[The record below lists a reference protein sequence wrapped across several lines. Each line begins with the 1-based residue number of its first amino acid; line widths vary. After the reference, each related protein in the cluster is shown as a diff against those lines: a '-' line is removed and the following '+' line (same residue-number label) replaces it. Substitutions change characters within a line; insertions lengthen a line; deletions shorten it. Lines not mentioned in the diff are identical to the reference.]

1 MLAHQQ
7 LEKAEADIELDAGQ
21 FHSHGQSLRRRVGS
35 QQFWRCPTECQ
46 IHRQLWTD
54 FGRPVSLQFH
64 QIVALR
70 KAQMFLQR
78 VFLVAFGMILL
89 IADIERN
96 ETY

>member
-1 MLAHQQ
+1 MANLYGDVW
-7 LEKAEADIELDAGQ
+7 EASNFGDA
-21 FHSHGQSLRRRVGS
+21 S
-35 QQFWRCPTECQ
+35 TECQ

-96 ETY
+96 DTY